1 MAPHNLRY
9 AKDDPDGVDRWKRRT
24 EPHVQ
29 KAIHDV
35 FHGHGSD
42 AQKRMVDH
50 WSDRIVR
57 EGLGLPVPEYHDLH
71 PRHLRLVESDGE
83 KETEGE

>member
-1 MAPHNLRY
+1 MQQHNLRHR
-9 AKDDPDGVDRWKRRT
+9 KDDPDGVNRWKDRT

-29 KAIHDV
+29 KAIVDV
-35 FHGHGSD
+35 FHGRGS
-42 AQKRMVDH
+42 ARQKRMVDL

-57 EGLGLPVPEYHDLH
+57 MGLGLPVQEYHELH

-83 KETEGE
+83 EETEGE